1 MTDEAEAA
9 KSAVEKLEAFL
20 SGLTPEEQ
28 AELAP
33 LIAGGMEH
41 AYEEAQGEVVGLSAE
56 HLQVEPKFLRFIE
69 PGTTPVI
76 HGLGGGAFFPPMPY

>member
-1 MTDEAEAA
+1 MTDQTDAA
-9 KSAVEKLEAFL
+9 RSAVEKLELFL
-20 SGLTPEEQ
+20 AGLSPEEQ

-33 LIAGGMEH
+33 LIAGGMER

-56 HLQVEPKFLRFIE
+56 HLEVEPKFLRFVT
-69 PGTTPVI
+69 PGITPTI